1 MILFISKKLN
11 SKSAADVSLRT
22 KSSKMDN
29 ENNLNFTGSKIE
41 FMSINIDEDVIDV
54 YLLHNKVKVKSNN
67 PKSPNYYRINIK
79 DIGVYSTNNK
89 HKI

>member
-29 ENNLNFTGSKIE
+29 ENNINFTGSKI
-41 FMSINIDEDVIDV
+41 
-54 YLLHNKVKVKSNN
+54 
-67 PKSPNYYRINIK
+67 
-79 DIGVYSTNNK
+79 
-89 HKI
+89 

>member
-29 ENNLNFTGSKIE
+29 ENNINFTGSKIE

-67 PKSPNYYRINIK
+67 PSSPN
-79 DIGVYSTNNK
+79 
-89 HKI
+89 